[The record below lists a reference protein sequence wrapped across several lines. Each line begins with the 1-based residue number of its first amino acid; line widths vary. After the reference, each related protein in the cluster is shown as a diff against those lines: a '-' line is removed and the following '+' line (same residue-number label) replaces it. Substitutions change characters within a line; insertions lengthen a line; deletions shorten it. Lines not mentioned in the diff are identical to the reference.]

1 MLVLIIVIT
10 DKIFAKFLNLNRLF
24 DFPVQSRVFEGEFGD
39 GGNYQIFQQI
49 YTGQMTAKFIL
60 ILTNDSSFG
69 DFIVIIT
76 S

>member
-1 MLVLIIVIT
+1 
-10 DKIFAKFLNLNRLF
+10 
-24 DFPVQSRVFEGEFGD
+24 VFEGEFGG
-39 GGNYQIFQQI
+39 GGNYQNFQQI

-69 DFIVIIT
+69 DFIVIII